1 MRTVIQRVTSC
12 TLSIEGQEYSH
23 IGYGL
28 VLLVSFEESDTS
40 EDREW
45 LCGKVTGLRIFDDSQ
60 GTMDLDIRDIDGE
73 IMVVSQFTLHAS
85 TRRGN
90 RPSYSKAARPDIA
103 RPEYDAFIEA
113 LEVSLGRKVATG
125 QFGAY
130 MEVALVNDGP
140 VTIFIDSK
148 NRE

>member
-28 VLLVSFEESDTS
+28 VMLVSFEEADTP

-45 LCGKVTGLRIFDDSQ
+45 LCSKVTGLRIFDDSQ
-60 GTMDLDIRDIDGE
+60 GAMDLDIRDIDGE

-90 RPSYSKAARPDIA
+90 RPSYSKAARPDFA
-103 RPEYDAFIEA
+103 RPEYDAFIES
-113 LEVSLGRKVATG
+113 LQVSLGREVATG

-140 VTIFIDSK
+140 VTIFIDTK

>member
-12 TLSIEGQEYSH
+12 TLSIGGQEYSR

-28 VLLVSFEESDTS
+28 LLLLSFEEADTP

-45 LCGKVTGLRIFDDSQ
+45 LCSKITGLRIFDDSQ
-60 GTMDLDIRDIDGE
+60 GAMDLDIRDIGGE

-85 TRRGN
+85 TRKGN

-103 RPEYDAFIEA
+103 KPAYDAFIES
-113 LEVSLGRKVATG
+113 LELSLGEKVATG
-125 QFGAY
+125 QFGAH
-130 MEVALVNDGP
+130 MEIALVNDGP

>member
-12 TLSIEGQEYSH
+12 TLNIEGKEYSR

-28 VLLVSFEESDTS
+28 VMLLSFEEADTA

-45 LCGKVTGLRIFDDSQ
+45 LCGKITGLRIFDDSQ
-60 GTMDLDIRDIDGE
+60 GTMDLDIRDIDGD

-85 TRRGN
+85 TRKGN
-90 RPSYSKAARPDIA
+90 RPSYSRAARPDFA
-103 RPEYDAFIEA
+103 KPAYDAFIEA
-113 LEVSLGRKVATG
+113 LEVSLGRKVETG
-125 QFGAY
+125 QFGAH
-130 MEVALVNDGP
+130 MEVSLVNDGP
-140 VTIFIDSK
+140 VTLFIDSK

>member
-28 VLLVSFEESDTS
+28 LLLVSFEEADTS

-60 GTMDLDIRDIDGE
+60 GAMDLDIRDIDGE

-103 RPEYDAFIEA
+103 RPEYDAFIES

>member
-12 TLSIEGQEYSH
+12 ALSIEGQEYSR

-28 VLLVSFEESDTS
+28 LLLVSFEDADTS

-60 GTMDLDIRDIDGE
+60 GAMDLDIRDIEGD

-90 RPSYSKAARPDIA
+90 RPSYSKAARPDVA
-103 RPEYDAFIEA
+103 KPAYDAFIEA
-113 LEVSLGRKVATG
+113 LELSLGRKVATG
-125 QFGAY
+125 QFGAH
-130 MEVALVNDGP
+130 MEINLINDGP

>member
-12 TLSIEGQEYSH
+12 NLNIEGQEYSR

-28 VLLVSFEESDTS
+28 LVLVSFEEADTS
-40 EDREW
+40 EDKDW
-45 LCGKVTGLRIFDDSQ
+45 LCSKITGLRIFDDSQ
-60 GTMDLDIRDIDGE
+60 GKMDLDVRDIDGE

-90 RPSYSKAARPDIA
+90 RPSYSNAARPEVA
-103 RPEYDAFIEA
+103 KPAYDAFIEA
-113 LEVSLGRKVATG
+113 LELSFERKVVTG
-125 QFGAY
+125 QFGSH
-130 MEVALVNDGP
+130 MELTLVNDGP
-140 VTIFIDSK
+140 VTIFMDSK

>member
-12 TLSIEGQEYSH
+12 TLSIDGQEYSR

-28 VLLVSFEESDTS
+28 LLLLSFEEADTA

-45 LCGKVTGLRIFDDSQ
+45 LCSKITGLRIFDDSQ
-60 GTMDLDIRDIDGE
+60 GVMDLDVRDIDGE

-103 RPEYDAFIEA
+103 KPAYESFIEEI
-113 LEVSLGRKVATG
+113 EVSLGRKVASG
-125 QFGAY
+125 VFGAH
-130 MEVALVNDGP
+130 MEINLVNDGP
-140 VTIFIDSK
+140 VTIFIDTK

>member
-12 TLSIEGQEYSH
+12 SLAIDGQEFSR

-28 VLLVSFEESDTS
+28 LILVSIEDADTP

-45 LCGKVTGLRIFDDSQ
+45 LCSKITGLRIFDDNQ
-60 GTMDLDIRDIDGE
+60 GIMNLDIRDIGGE

-90 RPSYSKAARPDIA
+90 RPSYSKAARPEIA
-103 RPEYDAFIEA
+103 RPVYDEFIKSIE
-113 LEVSLGRKVATG
+113 ESLGAKVATG

-130 MEVALVNDGP
+130 MEISLVNDGP
-140 VTIFIDSK
+140 VTLFLDSK

>member
-12 TLSIEGQEYSH
+12 TLSIEGQEYSK

-28 VLLVSFEESDTS
+28 LLLLSFEEADNS

-45 LCGKVTGLRIFDDSQ
+45 LCGKITGLRIFDDSQ
-60 GTMDLDIRDIDGE
+60 GVMDLDVRDIDGE

-103 RPEYDAFIEA
+103 KPAYESFIEE
-113 LEVSLGRKVATG
+113 LEVSLGSQVATG
-125 QFGAY
+125 VFGAH
-130 MEVALVNDGP
+130 MEINLVNDGP
-140 VTIFIDSK
+140 VTIFIDTK

>member
-12 TLSIEGQEYSH
+12 ILSIDGHEHSR
-23 IGYGL
+23 IGYGI
-28 VLLVSFEESDTS
+28 LLLLSFEEADTA
-40 EDREW
+40 EDKEW
-45 LCGKVTGLRIFDDSQ
+45 LCGKITGLRIFDDSQ
-60 GTMDLDIRDIDGE
+60 GVMDLDVRDIDGE

-103 RPEYDAFIEA
+103 RPAYESFIQE

-125 QFGAY
+125 VFGAH
-130 MEVALVNDGP
+130 MEINLVNDGP

>member
-1 MRTVIQRVTSC
+1 MRTVIQRVTAC
-12 TLSIEGQEYSH
+12 TLNIGGQEFSH

-28 VLLVSFEESDTS
+28 LVLVSFEEADSS
-40 EDREW
+40 EDKEW
-45 LCGKVTGLRIFDDSQ
+45 LCGKITGLRIFDDSQ
-60 GTMDLDIRDIDGE
+60 GAMDLDIRDIEGD

-103 RPEYDAFIEA
+103 KPLYDEFIEA
-113 LEVSLGRKVATG
+113 LELSLGRKVATG
-125 QFGAY
+125 QFGAH
-130 MEVALVNDGP
+130 MEISLVNDGP

>member
-12 TLSIEGQEYSH
+12 TLNIEGQEYSR

-28 VLLVSFEESDTS
+28 LLLVSFEEADTS

-45 LCGKVTGLRIFDDSQ
+45 LCGKITGLRIFDDSQ
-60 GTMDLDIRDIDGE
+60 GAMDLDIRDIEGE

-90 RPSYSKAARPDIA
+90 RPSYSKAARPDVA
-103 RPEYDAFIEA
+103 KPAYEAFIES
-113 LEVSLGRKVATG
+113 LELSLGRKVATG
-125 QFGAY
+125 QFGAH
-130 MEVALVNDGP
+130 MEIDLVNDGP

>member
-12 TLSIEGQEYSH
+12 TLNIEGQEYNR

-28 VLLVSFEESDTS
+28 LVLVSFEEADTS

-45 LCGKVTGLRIFDDSQ
+45 LCGKITGLRIFDDSQ
-60 GTMDLDIRDIDGE
+60 GTMDLDIRDIGGE

-103 RPEYDAFIEA
+103 KPAYDAFIEA
-113 LEVSLGRKVATG
+113 LELSLGRKVTTG
-125 QFGAY
+125 QFGAH
-130 MEVALVNDGP
+130 MELDLVNDGP

>member
-12 TLSIEGQEYSH
+12 NLTIEGQEYSH

-28 VLLVSFEESDTS
+28 LVLVSFEDADTS
-40 EDREW
+40 EDRDW
-45 LCGKVTGLRIFDDSQ
+45 LCGKITGLRIFDDSQ
-60 GTMDLDIRDIDGE
+60 GTMDLDIRDIGGE

-90 RPSYSKAARPDIA
+90 RPSYSKAARPDVA
-103 RPEYDAFIEA
+103 KPAYDAFIES
-113 LEVSLGRKVATG
+113 LELSLERKVSTG
-125 QFGAY
+125 QFGAH
-130 MEVALVNDGP
+130 MEISLVNDGP

>member
-28 VLLVSFEESDTS
+28 LLLVSFEEADTS

-45 LCGKVTGLRIFDDSQ
+45 LCGKITGLRIFDDSQ
-60 GTMDLDIRDIDGE
+60 GAMDLDIRDIDGE

-103 RPEYDAFIEA
+103 RPEYDAFIES

-130 MEVALVNDGP
+130 MEIALVNDGP

>member
-12 TLSIEGQEYSH
+12 TLNIDGQEYSR
-23 IGYGL
+23 IDYGL
-28 VLLVSFEESDTS
+28 LLLLSFEEADTA

-45 LCGKVTGLRIFDDSQ
+45 LCGKITGLRIFDDSQ
-60 GTMDLDIRDIDGE
+60 GVMDLDVRDIDGE

-103 RPEYDAFIEA
+103 KPAYENFIEE

-125 QFGAY
+125 VFGAH
-130 MEVALVNDGP
+130 MEINLVNDGP
-140 VTIFIDSK
+140 VTIFIDTK

>member
-12 TLSIEGQEYSH
+12 TLNIEGQEYSR

-28 VLLVSFEESDTS
+28 LLLVSFEEADTS

-45 LCGKVTGLRIFDDSQ
+45 LCGKITGLRIFDDSQ
-60 GTMDLDIRDIDGE
+60 GAMDLDIRDIGGE

-85 TRRGN
+85 IRRGN

-103 RPEYDAFIEA
+103 KPAYDAFIES
-113 LEVSLGRKVATG
+113 LELSLDRKVATG
-125 QFGAY
+125 QFGAH
-130 MEVALVNDGP
+130 MEINLVNDGP

>member
-12 TLSIEGQEYSH
+12 ILSIDGHEHSR
-23 IGYGL
+23 IGYGI
-28 VLLVSFEESDTS
+28 LLLLSFEEADTA
-40 EDREW
+40 EDKEW
-45 LCGKVTGLRIFDDSQ
+45 LCGKITGLRIFDDSQ
-60 GTMDLDIRDIDGE
+60 GVMDLDVRDIDGE

-103 RPEYDAFIEA
+103 RPAYESFIEE

-125 QFGAY
+125 VFGAH
-130 MEVALVNDGP
+130 MEINLVNDGP

>member
-12 TLSIEGQEYSH
+12 TLNIEGQEYSR

-28 VLLVSFEESDTS
+28 LLLVSFEEADTS

-45 LCGKVTGLRIFDDSQ
+45 LCGKITGLRIFDDSQ
-60 GTMDLDIRDIDGE
+60 GAMDLDIRDIEGE

-90 RPSYSKAARPDIA
+90 RPSYSKAARPDVA
-103 RPEYDAFIEA
+103 KPAYDAFIES
-113 LEVSLGRKVATG
+113 LELSLGRKVATG
-125 QFGAY
+125 QFGAH
-130 MEVALVNDGP
+130 MELDLVNDGP

>member
-12 TLSIEGQEYSH
+12 NLSIEGQEYSR

-28 VLLVSFEESDTS
+28 LLLVSFEDADTS

-45 LCGKVTGLRIFDDSQ
+45 LCGKITGLRIFDDSQ
-60 GTMDLDIRDIDGE
+60 GVMDLDIRDIEGE

-90 RPSYSKAARPDIA
+90 RPSYSKAARPEIA
-103 RPEYDAFIEA
+103 KPAYDAFIESIE
-113 LEVSLGRKVATG
+113 LSLGRKVATG
-125 QFGAY
+125 QFGAH
-130 MEVALVNDGP
+130 MEITLVNDGP

>member
-12 TLSIEGQEYSH
+12 ILSIDGHEHSR
-23 IGYGL
+23 IGYGI
-28 VLLVSFEESDTS
+28 LLLLSFEEADTA

-45 LCGKVTGLRIFDDSQ
+45 LCGKITGLRIFDDSQ
-60 GTMDLDIRDIDGE
+60 GVMDLDVRDIDGE

-103 RPEYDAFIEA
+103 RPAYESFIEE

-125 QFGAY
+125 VFGAH
-130 MEVALVNDGP
+130 MEINLVNDGP

>member
-12 TLSIEGQEYSH
+12 TLSIEGQEYSK

-28 VLLVSFEESDTS
+28 LLLLSFEEADTS

-45 LCGKVTGLRIFDDSQ
+45 LCGKITGLRIFDDSQ
-60 GTMDLDIRDIDGE
+60 GMMDLDVRDIDGE

-103 RPEYDAFIEA
+103 KPAYESFIEE
-113 LEVSLGRKVATG
+113 LEVSLGRQVATG
-125 QFGAY
+125 VFGAH
-130 MEVALVNDGP
+130 MEINLVNDGP
-140 VTIFIDSK
+140 VTIFIDTK

>member
-12 TLSIEGQEYSH
+12 NLSIEGQEYSR

-28 VLLVSFEESDTS
+28 LLLVSFEDADTS

-45 LCGKVTGLRIFDDSQ
+45 LSGKITGLRIFDDNQ
-60 GTMDLDIRDIDGE
+60 GVMDLDIRDIEGE

-90 RPSYSKAARPDIA
+90 RPSYSKAARPEIA
-103 RPEYDAFIEA
+103 KPAYDAFIESIE
-113 LEVSLGRKVATG
+113 LSLGRKVSTG
-125 QFGAY
+125 QFGAH
-130 MEVALVNDGP
+130 MEITLVNDGP